1 MTTTIS
7 KKKLKEL
14 LNIQKKYKG
23 LEKQAKSNNK
33 VKSILNTNEQK
44 QKMDK
49 VISNMKRKTT
59 RLNN

>member
-23 LEKQAKSNNK
+23 LERSE
-33 VKSILNTNEQK
+33 EQ
-44 QKMDK
+44 
-49 VISNMKRKTT
+49 
-59 RLNN
+59 